1 MLIALIT
8 ILILG
13 GSSTGMLDYIAD
25 TQDNVKVVM
34 QKDDRRKEAVGTLKA
49 MKKRANAH
57 NKMVKGV
64 SKDMKKILPSE
75 EVTDTDRSCDRTPG
89 RRRDGSPPRL
99 FAVRRQFFRSSDL
112 RGWVVDLPRGGCTCR
127 RHSRSEGRS
136 NSAGRGASKHVVLVR
151 PWLITCSERSP
162 RANRAT
168 W

>member
-34 QKDDRRKEAVGTLKA
+34 DKDDRRKEALGTLKA
-49 MKKRANAH
+49 MKKRASAH

-75 EVTDTDRSCDRTPG
+75 ELTDTDLDTIWDVYFAQRASHN
-89 RRRDGSPPRL
+89 RDML
-99 FAVRRQFFRSSDL
+99 DL
-112 RGWVVDLPRGGCTCR
+112 RYQLKDQMTREEWQQVFSGD
-127 RHSRSEGRS
+127 
-136 NSAGRGASKHVVLVR
+136 
-151 PWLITCSERSP
+151 
-162 RANRAT
+162 
-168 W
+168 